1 MPDVELADLREL
13 LGRTRLPDQAPD
25 APSAYGT
32 DVGYMRKL
40 VAYWCNAFDWRA
52 QEARLNQFPQY
63 KKCPTSVS

>member
-52 QEARLNQFPQY
+52 QEARLNRFQPY
-63 KKCPTSVS
+63 KMGPTSVS